1 MDRVVVL
8 IDSALKLAVEI
19 QVKLTDHFCCSSV
32 SLYFVMERS
41 QSFDVNNI
49 PDAQTSSGPK
59 LVDFKAALVKPE
71 NEVVTSLQ
79 FISDYLLGAFFCL
92 ACDFHRRICIN
103 FAADE
108 VGCSEE

>member
-79 FISDYLLGAFFCL
+79 FICL
-92 ACDFHRRICIN
+92 VHSCVWRDLHRRVCIN